1 MFFKAGVLSFALLL
15 ASRVLGLVRESAQA
29 AAFGATGL
37 GDVAVLM
44 LSLPD
49 WLAGVLSSGALAYV
63 LLPHWARETPAQQD
77 ATQKWVQWR
86 LLWLAAALA
95 VLLWLAQGPLSA
107 WLLPGVAPAAAQRRP
122 GLERAGFAGSLARGA
137 LGHAAAARV

>member
-77 ATQKWVQWR
+77 ATQKWVQRR
-86 LLWLAAALA
+86 LLLAGGSACCAVVAGAGAAGRMALA
-95 VLLWLAQGPLSA
+95 RRGA
-107 WLLPGVAPAAAQRRP
+107 AAAQRRP